1 MKTITDT
8 KSPPLRFKDDQGKE
22 FPEWEVNSLKQLGET
37 YGGLSGKSKDDFG
50 DGKKYVQYLQVF
62 ESSRVKLENCGF
74 VRILESEKQHRVF
87 KGDVLFTVSSE
98 TRDEVGISSV
108 VLDDIDE
115 LYLNSFCFGLRL
127 ESNELSPDFARYLFR
142 NHEFRREIFRLSQGS
157 TRFNLSKKAMMG
169 ISLFVPHQQE
179 QQKISNFLSPID
191 TRIEQLV
198 EKRSLFERF
207 KKGLMQKFFNQ
218 EIRFKDAQGNEYQ
231 EWEYKVIKEIGE
243 IVTGKTPSTADK
255 SLWNGNLKF
264 ITPTDIS
271 DARKYQ
277 ANVERYIRKSK
288 NTRIIPPYSIIY
300 TCIASIGK
308 ICISTENCAT
318 NQQINAII
326 PFSGICNEYVYYCLL
341 NATPR
346 IKATQGNSTVP
357 IINKSQFGRIKL
369 LFPCF
374 EEQQKIA
381 EFFSSIDRKI
391 ELISEQIS
399 QTRQFKKGLLQ
410 QMFV

>member
-1 MKTITDT
+1 MKTMADT
-8 KSPPLRFKDDQGKE
+8 KSPPLRFKDDSGNDY
-22 FPEWEVNSLKQLGET
+22 PEWEDNALEAVSNIAMGTSPKSEA
-37 YGGLSGKSKDDFG
+37 YNREMSGLPLIQGNADIVDRKSAPRI
-50 DGKKYVQYLQVF
+50 YTQVIT
-62 ESSRVKLENCGF
+62 KLCCPD
-74 VRILESEKQHRVF
+74 
-87 KGDVLFTVSSE
+87 DVLISVRAPVGEISIAVHKACIGRGIAAIKAKERVSQ
-98 TRDEVGISSV
+98 GF
-108 VLDDIDE
+108 
-115 LYLNSFCFGLRL
+115 LYQHLIWF
-127 ESNELSPDFARYLFR
+127 EPKWARF
-142 NHEFRREIFRLSQGS
+142 SQGS
-157 TRFNLSKKAMMG
+157 TFDSINSKDLKLLRIVMP
-169 ISLFVPHQQE
+169 SVEQE
-179 QQKISNFLSPID
+179 QIKIAAFLSSID
-191 TRIEQLV
+191 TRIEQL
-198 EKRSLFERF
+198 EKKKSLFEQF
-207 KKGLMQKFFNQ
+207 KKGLMQRLFSQ
-218 EIRFKDAQGNEYQ
+218 EIRFKDAQGNEYP

-357 IINKSQFGRIKL
+357 IINKSQFERIKL

-391 ELISEQIS
+391 ELISEKIS